1 MTGSQRVEKNEK
13 RPGNSVVQNDPKS
26 PYFNHTALTNLGLFR
41 YYAETYLQNHPYIE
55 AKEPVILRHRDPV
68 GNGLPLQV
76 YVFTRNS
83 SMIPYENIQSEI
95 FEHILAIIGE
105 FGLRVY
111 QQPTGDDLLSLS
123 DKKLNPE

>member
-1 MTGSQRVEKNEK
+1 LI
-13 RPGNSVVQNDPKS
+13 DPK
-26 PYFNHTALTNLGLFR
+26 
-41 YYAETYLQNHPYIE
+41 ETI
-55 AKEPVILRHRDPV
+55 ILRHRDPV

-76 YVFTRNS
+76 IVFTKS
-83 SMIPYENIQSEI
+83 SMMIPYENIQSEI

-123 DKKLNPE
+123 ERNLNHE